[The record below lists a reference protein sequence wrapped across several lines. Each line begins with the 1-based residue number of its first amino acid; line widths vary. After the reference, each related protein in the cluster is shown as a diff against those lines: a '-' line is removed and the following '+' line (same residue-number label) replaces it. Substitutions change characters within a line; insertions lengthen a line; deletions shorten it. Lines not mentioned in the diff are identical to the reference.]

1 VKQLGQRMRDGT
13 LHVFDG
19 PLPEVAA
26 GEVLVR
32 AAASVVSAGTE
43 RAKAEVAR
51 EGLVGKARRRPDLAK
66 QVLSRARREGI
77 VSTMNAV
84 RARLDAFAPLGY
96 SAAGRVL
103 AVGDQVRDLAPG
115 DVVACGGEGANHAE
129 VLAVPTNLCVRVPAN
144 VSVEDAAFT
153 TLGSIALHSVRQAE
167 VGLRDRVA
175 VVGLGLIGQLVARIA
190 RAAGCEVLGV
200 DLDPWR
206 LDVARAANGVDEA
219 RSRADVQDLL
229 DQWDAVIVT
238 AAASTS
244 DPVSL
249 ATDLARDRGVIIVVG
264 DLKLE
269 LDRRRLY
276 EKELSLRLSRSY
288 GPGRYDRE
296 YEQRGLDY
304 PASYV
309 RWTERR
315 NMGAFVDLLAGGSV
329 AVGDLVTHSF
339 PIADAP
345 EAFEVLADRSA
356 NSLAILI
363 RYPTHEA
370 AQEPSQARSGR
381 ARSAGNRVAFI
392 GAGSFAQRWLIP
404 LIAKNGLQ
412 LDRVATASGLTA
424 AAVSERFGFVRGA
437 CTVEEALSDPEIE
450 AVVISTRH
458 DRHADLVVEALRNG
472 KATFVEKPL
481 CLTEEELFRI
491 ETEAARVDAPPL
503 MVGFNRRFAPLT
515 GELRPFLLETH
526 QPINALIR
534 VNAGRLDPHHW
545 LNDPQVGGGRLLGE
559 GCHFLDLLLHL
570 VGSAPSAVSAEAAPD
585 PELPLQA
592 AERFTVV
599 VRFADG
605 SIGTLVYG
613 SSGSPTL
620 EKELIEAHSADRS
633 AELRDFSILRTW
645 EGSRKRVIRNRA
657 GDKGHAAEL
666 ARFAA
671 VVRGDADAPDP
682 TTYFESTRV
691 TLAALRALTNGYAT
705 SPMSLR
711 AAD

>member
-1 VKQLGQRMRDGT
+1 MRDGT

-19 PLPEVAA
+19 PFPELAD

-32 AAASVVSAGTE
+32 TGASVVSAGTE

-51 EGLVGKARRRPDLAK
+51 ESLVGKARRRPDLAK
-66 QVLSRARREGI
+66 QVLTRARREGI
-77 VSTMNAV
+77 VSTVNAV

-103 AVGDQVRDLAPG
+103 AVGGQVRDLGPG
-115 DVVACGGEGANHAE
+115 DLVACGGETANHAE
-129 VLAVPTNLCVRVPAN
+129 VLAVPTNLCARVPRD

-153 TLGSIALHSVRQAE
+153 TLGSIALHSVRQAD

-175 VVGLGLIGQLVARIA
+175 VVGLGLIGQLVARVA
-190 RAAGCEVLGV
+190 KAAGCEVLGI
-200 DLDPWR
+200 DLDQWR
-206 LDVARAANGVDEA
+206 LGVARAANGVDEA
-219 RSRADVQDLL
+219 RVRTEVDDLL
-229 DQWDAVIVT
+229 HQWDAVIVT

-249 ATDLARDRGVIIVVG
+249 ATDLARDRGTIIVVG

-276 EKELSLRLSRSY
+276 EKELALRLSRSY

-304 PASYV
+304 PLGYV

-315 NMGAFVDLLAGGSV
+315 NMVAFLDLLADGSV
-329 AVGDLVTHSF
+329 GVGDLVTHTF
-339 PIADAP
+339 PIAESG
-345 EAFEVLADRSA
+345 EAFDVLADRSA

-363 RYPTHEA
+363 QYPEVATL
-370 AQEPSQARSGR
+370 PPPPLGPPRR
-381 ARSAGNRVAFI
+381 AHSAGNRVAFI

-424 AAVSERFGFVRGA
+424 AAIGERFGFSRGA
-437 CTVEEALSDPEIE
+437 CTVEEALSDPEIQ
-450 AVVISTRH
+450 AVVIATRH
-458 DRHADLVVEALRNG
+458 DRHGDLVVEALRSG

-481 CLTEEELFRI
+481 CLTQEELHKI
-491 ETEAARVDAPPL
+491 ETEATRPDSPPL
-503 MVGFNRRFAPLT
+503 IVGFNRRFAPLT
-515 GELRPFLLETH
+515 PEMQQFLREAH
-526 QPINALIR
+526 QPTNALIR
-534 VNAGRLDPHHW
+534 VNAGPLGADHW
-545 LNDPQVGGGRLLGE
+545 LNDPKLGGGRLLGE
-559 GCHFLDLLLHL
+559 GCHFLDFLLQLIES
-570 VGSAPSAVSAEAAPD
+570 VPIAVVAEAAPSPD
-585 PELPLQA
+585 LPLQC
-592 AERFTVV
+592 AERFTAV

-605 SIGTLVYG
+605 SMGTLVYG
-613 SSGSPTL
+613 TSGSPSL
-620 EKELIEAHSADRS
+620 DKEWIEAHSGERS
-633 AELRDFSILRTW
+633 AQLHDFSVLRMW
-645 EGSRKRVIRNRA
+645 EGSRRRVIRNRSA
-657 GDKGHAAEL
+657 DKGHAAEL

-671 VVRGDADAPDP
+671 VVRGEAERPDP

-691 TLAALRALTNGYAT
+691 TLAALRALTTGYAT
-705 SPMSLR
+705 SPYLGES
-711 AAD
+711 A